1 MSHGDLKTKLTK
13 KKRVSTMTLKQNLKR
28 ILLALTMGFVFASSL
43 LAATASITTDKT
55 KYSVGDT
62 MTISGTGFTPS
73 QSVNISVLRPD
84 HLTDYVLYVVADGS
98 GAFTAK
104 YTPSDPVSPGRY
116 KITATDALNTATTAS
131 TEADAAAANLD

>member
-1 MSHGDLKTKLTK
+1 MA
-13 KKRVSTMTLKQNLKR
+13 TMNLNQSKC
-28 ILLALTMGFVFASSL
+28 IVLALTMGSVFASAL
-43 LAATASITTDKT
+43 LGATVTTDKN
-55 KYSVGDT
+55 KYSVGET

-116 KITATDALNTATTAS
+116 KITATDATNTATTAS
-131 TEADAAAANLD
+131 TE